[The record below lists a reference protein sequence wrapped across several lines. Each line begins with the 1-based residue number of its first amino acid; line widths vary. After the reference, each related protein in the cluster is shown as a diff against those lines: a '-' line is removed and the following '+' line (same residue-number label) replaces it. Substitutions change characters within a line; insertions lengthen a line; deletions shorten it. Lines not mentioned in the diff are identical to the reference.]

1 MTDPFRELRAAVAAL
16 STDELVELV
25 RKDPDEVGRDLLQ
38 FILGELYV
46 RRPDVL
52 KATDE
57 WAMSLD
63 DERTQLQAVL
73 DYLASE

>member
-1 MTDPFRELRAAVAAL
+1 MTDPFGDLRAAIADL
-16 STDELVELV
+16 
-25 RKDPDEVGRDLLQ
+25 PDDRLLAMLRSDDLGHDLLQ
-38 FILGELYV
+38 FVLGELYV

-57 WAMSLD
+57 WAVSLD

-73 DYLASE
+73 DYLDSAS